1 MSIGYGNT
9 LNKVVG
15 TIKLIERVYFR
26 GYGTST
32 QTFNF
37 TRAPASGELIILSSW
52 WDRSLTV
59 NTPTGFTSIVSN
71 EGGSEYPEGETFY
84 KIAGGSESTSFS
96 VTSSAADDCAGV
108 ALLFKSNVSISSVSI
123 GNTAFLDGPSALN
136 STIAADSPA
145 VVAYGSTRLKLYF
158 LTGRQ
163 QPAYIQDPTPNF
175 VNATGWIYEDGNVG
189 STNDTSGGDNM
200 DWAYKILEQSVTDV
214 SEQVTTNDTGRQGHH
229 LLSITLS

>member
-26 GYGTST
+26 GYNTST

-37 TRAPASGELIILSSW
+37 TRAPAPGELIILSSW

-59 NTPTGFTSIVSN
+59 NTPAGFTSIVSN

-84 KIAGGSESTSFS
+84 RIADGSESTSFS
-96 VTSSAADDCAGV
+96 VTSSSADDCAGV

-123 GNTAFLDGPSALN
+123 GNTVYLDGPSSLN

-145 VVAYGSTRLKLYF
+145 AVAYGSTRLKLYF

-163 QPAYIQDPTPNF
+163 QAAYIQDPTPNF

-200 DWAYKILEQSVTDV
+200 DWAYKILKQSVTDV